1 MPEFILNI
9 YDMSQYTSLLLLAYL
24 SGIVRYFI
32 FFVVRYFKIK
42 IFNGFR
48 DALNIV
54 LYGWQKATN

>member
-54 LYGWQKATN
+54 LYG